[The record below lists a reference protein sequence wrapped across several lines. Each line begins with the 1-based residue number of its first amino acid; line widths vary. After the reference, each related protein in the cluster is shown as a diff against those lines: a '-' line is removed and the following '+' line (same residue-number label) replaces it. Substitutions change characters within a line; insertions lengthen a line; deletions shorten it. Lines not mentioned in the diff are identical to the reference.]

1 MKKFIMTFLVAGLMI
16 TSALSLSSCKK
27 TVTDASSEEW
37 IPIVYDVISPE
48 GNFRDGDETLQ
59 CPYHN
64 ICTINGG
71 ILNLC
76 DDEVAWVD
84 HCLYC
89 STHSHKH
96 CFEAT
101 DDCSVPNQIQN
112 CKYKGKRKHFHIVTY
127 HRDFYYNGWHVG
139 GGCGGMD

>member
-71 ILNLC
+71 IR
-76 DDEVAWVD
+76 
-84 HCLYC
+84 
-89 STHSHKH
+89 
-96 CFEAT
+96 
-101 DDCSVPNQIQN
+101 
-112 CKYKGKRKHFHIVTY
+112 CKYKGNRKHFHIVTY